1 MRRWTRLGI
10 TAVIALAVLV
20 GAYTAYWWIVA
31 AKIEAGADLWRQA
44 GAVRRIDAS
53 WRMLHVSG
61 YPLAFRVEAE
71 DAVLRDRS
79 WRPAPELHISRLIAT
94 ARPWDFHHWRLAT
107 PQGLLAELAAA
118 GGRPALELAA
128 QRAVG
133 TASLAAMGGS
143 WLWLNLRDLTA
154 EAGARFAGKS
164 ADAWI
169 TLPAAPP
176 KTDSDPSLGL
186 ALDLRQLQVPA
197 PPVSFSGTIDQ
208 LALGVTL
215 RGPVPSGPLA
225 QAAAAWRDAGGT
237 IDVNNLRLE
246 WGGLGVSAN
255 GTLAL
260 DRKLQPMA
268 AFSSGI
274 EGFGTILKA
283 LVAADWL
290 SEEQAVL
297 VQIALTTLS
306 KPGPG
311 GRPQITAPFTIQN
324 GKMYLGPAR
333 LGPAPRI
340 VWE

>member
-1 MRRWTRLGI
+1 MRL
-10 TAVIALAVLV
+10 
-20 GAYTAYWWIVA
+20 
-31 AKIEAGADLWRQA
+31 
-44 GAVRRIDAS
+44 
-53 WRMLHVSG
+53 
-61 YPLAFRVEAE
+61 
-71 DAVLRDRS
+71 
-79 WRPAPELHISRLIAT
+79 
-94 ARPWDFHHWRLAT
+94 
-107 PQGLLAELAAA
+107 
-118 GGRPALELAA
+118 
-128 QRAVG
+128 
-133 TASLAAMGGS
+133 
-143 WLWLNLRDLTA
+143 
-154 EAGARFAGKS
+154 AGKS

-169 TLPAAPP
+169 TWPAAAAQ
-176 KTDSDPSLGL
+176 TDSDPSLGV
-186 ALDLRQLQVPA
+186 ALDLRQVQVPA
-197 PPVSFSGTIDQ
+197 PPVSFSGTIDR

-215 RGPVPSGPLA
+215 RGPVPAGPLA

-274 EGFGTILKA
+274 EGFGAILKA

-290 SEEQAVL
+290 TEEQAAL
-297 VQIALTTLS
+297 VQIALTSLS

-333 LGPAPRI
+333 IGPAPRI